1 MYEGNIKSLFRYCTS
16 NGCNIED
23 GSIYSE
29 GNLDPPQ
36 TEAPVTESVSETNLV
51 TEEVEKEEPALVID
65 FGPDDSES
73 DDSSCLLFTQS
84 LLLIA
89 SLLFVY
95 V

>member
-1 MYEGNIKSLFRYCTS
+1 MFRYCTS

-29 GNLDPPQ
+29 GNLDPLE
-36 TEAPVTESVSETNLV
+36 TEAPEADEPEDLLV

-65 FGPDDSES
+65 FGPDEPD
-73 DDSSCLLFTQS
+73 DDSSCLAIAQS

-89 SLLFVY
+89 SLLFAHV
-95 V
+95 

>member
-1 MYEGNIKSLFRYCTS
+1 MFRYCTS

-29 GNLDPPQ
+29 GNLDPPE
-36 TEAPVTESVSETNLV
+36 TEAPETEIPDESEDILV

-65 FGPDDSES
+65 FGPDEPD
-73 DDSSCLLFTQS
+73 DDSSCLAIAQS

-89 SLLFVY
+89 SLLFAHV
-95 V
+95 

>member
-1 MYEGNIKSLFRYCTS
+1 LFRYCTS

-36 TEAPVTESVSETNLV
+36 TEAPETEVTDEAEDLANSV
-51 TEEVEKEEPALVID
+51 TEEIEKEEPALVID
-65 FGPDDSES
+65 FGPDDS
-73 DDSSCLLFTQS
+73 DDSSCLTITQS

>member
-1 MYEGNIKSLFRYCTS
+1 MFRYCTS

-29 GNLDPPQ
+29 GNLDPLQ
-36 TEAPVTESVSETNLV
+36 TEATETEKPEEPEDLTNLA
-51 TEEVEKEEPALVID
+51 TDEVEKEEPALVID
-65 FGPDDSES
+65 FGPDDS
-73 DDSSCLLFTQS
+73 DDSSCLTITQS
-84 LLLIA
+84 LLLIV

>member
-1 MYEGNIKSLFRYCTS
+1 MFRYCTS

-36 TEAPVTESVSETNLV
+36 TEAPETDVPDEAEDLTNLV
-51 TEEVEKEEPALVID
+51 TGVEKEEPALVID
-65 FGPDDSES
+65 FGPDS
-73 DDSSCLLFTQS
+73 DDSSCLTITQS

>member
-1 MYEGNIKSLFRYCTS
+1 MFRYCTS

-29 GNLDPPQ
+29 GNLDPLQ
-36 TEAPVTESVSETNLV
+36 TEATETEKPDEPEDLTNIA

-65 FGPDDSES
+65 FGPDES
-73 DDSSCLLFTQS
+73 DDSSCLIITQS
-84 LLLIA
+84 LLLIV

-95 V
+95 L